1 MEGGFEMS
9 KRTDTKENILKATAK
24 IINEDGVFSLTLE
37 AVAKVAG
44 VSKGGLLYH
53 FPSKEALLEGMVHYL
68 LCGFS
73 DDMEK
78 TVASDN
84 AEKGKWTRAYT
95 TLTFKQE
102 KDDIDMN
109 TAFIAAVATKPE
121 LLKPMSKQLQ
131 SIHAHIENDNID
143 PIVATI
149 IRLAVDGMYFNQLYG
164 LELKDS
170 TRKQVLQYLI
180 SLTKEEN
187 Q

>member
-1 MEGGFEMS
+1 MKGGFEMP

-53 FPSKEALLEGMVHYL
+53 FSSKEALLEGMVHYL
-68 LCGFS
+68 ICGFA

-84 AEKGKWTRAYT
+84 GEKGNWTRAYT
-95 TLTFKQE
+95 TLTFKQK

-109 TAFIAAVATKPE
+109 TAFLAAVATKPE
-121 LLKPMSKQLQ
+121 LLKLMSKQLQ
-131 SIHAHIENDNID
+131 AIHAHIENDNID

-149 IRLAVDGMYFNQLYG
+149 IRLAVDGVYFNQLYG
-164 LELKDS
+164 IELKDS
-170 TRKQVLQYLI
+170 TRQQVLQHLI
-180 SLTKEEN
+180 ALTKEEK
-187 Q
+187 